1 MDLGQN
7 RNCCFVTRRKAQLEG
22 FGRTNAQSGRFGAVV
37 AVVIE
42 LPTTTCR
49 KQIGIA
55 RFHPRIDH
63 TVPLEASSS
72 FRRGGLRDDRRRRLL
87 TDDLSDADDAC
98 TCRVWAEDGSPPTS
112 ECYGNAEF
120 LEHQWQ
126 LLDLVPRRL
135 LVSMLLLLAG
145 IGIIAGL
152 EAAYAWSVKGDSPIF
167 ADHGYAAVPAR
178 IGTVP
183 VALDIGAKGSLA
195 CWFSSLTL
203 LAAAVSALLVYTV
216 RRHRTDDYQGRYR
229 VWLWAAVCWFLAATD
244 QAASIR
250 EGFREVMI
258 GWTGTPLWRDGSL
271 WWVVVYVLVFGAVG
285 SRLLLDMRP
294 SRLSIATLTAAAIG
308 YGLALACHLGW
319 RPIGT
324 AAGEVMFRAGS
335 EMGGHLMLLA
345 AMGLHVRYVILDAQG
360 LILHPEPRKKAEEPE
375 EEAKNREVK
384 VIPPGGDRWRA
395 IDPPHAAPPPTS
407 QRLTPQPA
415 AASVAKPV
423 ATPDLD
429 PSSVNR
435 KLTKGER
442 RALKERLLRE
452 RQAREKQKW

>member
-1 MDLGQN
+1 
-7 RNCCFVTRRKAQLEG
+7 
-22 FGRTNAQSGRFGAVV
+22 
-37 AVVIE
+37 
-42 LPTTTCR
+42 
-49 KQIGIA
+49 
-55 RFHPRIDH
+55 
-63 TVPLEASSS
+63 VPLEASSS

-87 TDDLSDADDAC
+87 TDDLSDADDAS
-98 TCRVWAEDGSPPTS
+98 TCRVWAEDGSPRKS

-126 LLDLVPRRL
+126 LLDLVPRRR
-135 LVSMLLLLAG
+135 LVSILLLLAG

-152 EAAYAWSVKGDSPIF
+152 EAAY
-167 ADHGYAAVPAR
+167 GYMVERVGEGAAVPA
-178 IGTVP
+178 
-183 VALDIGAKGSLA
+183 ALDIGAKGSLA

-203 LAAAVSALLVYTV
+203 LAAAVATLLVYTV

-244 QAASIR
+244 QAASLR

-294 SRLSIATLTAAAIG
+294 SRLSITALTAAAIG

-319 RPIGT
+319 HPIGT
-324 AAGEVMFRAGS
+324 VAGEVMFRAGS

-360 LILHPEPRKKAEEPE
+360 LIVHPEPRKKAEEPE
-375 EEAKNREVK
+375 DEAKSREVK

-407 QRLTPQPA
+407 QRPSPQPA

-423 ATPDLD
+423 ASPALD

-452 RQAREKQKW
+452 RQEREKQKW